1 MRPSRKTRAGAAP
14 RSRRTNGKRSGGSSR
29 TPLIIGAGV
38 AVVAIAGLL
47 AWMLWPK
54 NGWFDGANMEK
65 FVATQLP
72 LESSLPNKGV
82 DAYID
87 FSNGMQHAY
96 KDAVIKDNLMGIVNK
111 LTKTSEFYSLANEE
125 ITPLGRQDSKEI
137 FNRIVSEKSYDNT
150 SAPIEK
156 TLERILSEQRPA
168 FLMTDFE
175 EFTGGRIQLENYAK
189 KYFTDWLKAG
199 NNITF
204 YVMDFVENGKSKHLY
219 FTVFDDYGQSLV
231 KEIDDALEGKQV
243 NYTRFQL
250 ANNLF
255 PAERFYEKQISD
267 GENVKYKGGY
277 FKGGNY
283 HDPNEVD
290 AVSMIDESGTK
301 QSYRVLEGWIAEFY
315 PSQAE
320 SWSQILENARM
331 LAEDKLDPQAVRE
344 EKVIPFRHL
353 LSERFFNLT
362 LNSGYDIEEL
372 DLKVYDVT
380 GQYRKQFDENYQGN
394 DKAVPVYDMLKLG
407 KNSVDDPGQFEVWI
421 DFDPKFSGEF
431 SSPEGQTALYR
442 ADVVVKKATPRY
454 DLVNELFAWPGNNSL
469 AESVRNTLQAVNPDD
484 HSSANP
490 DGKIIYSAY
499 FRVNGK

>member
-1 MRPSRKTRAGAAP
+1 MRPSRKTRAAAP
-14 RSRRTNGKRSGGSSR
+14 RSRRTNGKRKGGSSKA
-29 TPLIIGAGV
+29 PLIIGCA
-38 AVVAIAGLL
+38 AAFLAIAGLL
-47 AWMLWPK
+47 AWLLWPK
-54 NGWFDGANMEK
+54 TDWFDGSKMEE
-65 FVATQLP
+65 FVAVQIPSEDKLP
-72 LESSLPNKGV
+72 DSGV

-96 KDAVIKDNLMGIVNK
+96 KDTGIKDNLMGIVNK

-156 TLERILSEQRPA
+156 TLARILKEQRPA

-189 KYFTDWLKAG
+189 KYFTDWVKTG
-199 NNITF
+199 KNITF
-204 YVMDFVENGKSKHLY
+204 YVMDFVENGKPKHLY
-219 FTVFDDYGQSLV
+219 FTVFDDYGQRLV
-231 KEIDDALEGKQV
+231 KQIDDALEGKHA

-255 PAERFYEKQISD
+255 PVSRSYETQISD
-267 GENVKYKGGY
+267 GDAVTYKGGY

-283 HDPNEVD
+283 HDANEVD

-301 QSYRVLEGWIAEFY
+301 QAYRVLEGWIAEFY

-320 SWSQILENARM
+320 SWKQILDNSAM
-331 LAEDKLDPQAVRE
+331 LAEEKLDPQAVKDM
-344 EKVIPFRHL
+344 KVMPFRHL
-353 LSERFFNLT
+353 LSERYFDLT
-362 LNSGYDIEEL
+362 CNSGYVIDEIG
-372 DLKVYDVT
+372 LKVYDVT
-380 GQYRKQFDENYQGN
+380 GQYRSQFDENYTGN
-394 DKAVPVYDMLKLG
+394 SSAVPVYDFLRLG
-407 KNSVDDPGQFEVWI
+407 KTEVDNPGEFEVLV
-421 DFDPKFSGEF
+421 DFDPKFNGTF
-431 SSPEGQTALYR
+431 SSEEGQTALYR
-442 ADVVVKKATPRY
+442 VDIVVKKATPRY
-454 DLVNELFAWPGNNSL
+454 ELVNQLFAWPGNNSL

-484 HSSANP
+484 HNSTEP
-490 DGKIIYSAY
+490 DGKIIYTAY